1 MGKDIKLRWLTNA
14 SFEIHGCGEV
24 IVTDPCLKQST
35 CKDFDADS
43 FDRVDHV
50 LVSHLHWDHITELP
64 DIEKKFHPNI
74 FTGALGSDLLATWL
88 DCNTSFIY
96 PMFPDQELDMGKVK
110 IKMFYNRHANVDKT
124 KSQQTGKCE
133 EYDFMKLYPGMENLQ
148 SMGGMEMCSYLI
160 TFENGFRILFWGG
173 NIAQNQ
179 ITYLK
184 GLKPDVAFMQYS
196 KQGAV
201 ALTELANA
209 VQPGVLIPHHHD
221 LKIQFLDPRT
231 VEKLKVL
238 RETYKGNLM
247 IPENGQWLEF

>member
-1 MGKDIKLRWLTNA
+1 
-14 SFEIHGCGEV
+14 
-24 IVTDPCLKQST
+24 
-35 CKDFDADS
+35 
-43 FDRVDHV
+43 
-50 LVSHLHWDHITELP
+50 
-64 DIEKKFHPNI
+64 
-74 FTGALGSDLLATWL
+74 
-88 DCNTSFIY
+88 
-96 PMFPDQELDMGKVK
+96 
-110 IKMFYNRHANVDKT
+110 
-124 KSQQTGKCE
+124 
-133 EYDFMKLYPGMENLQ
+133 MKLYPGMENLQ

-179 ITYLK
+179 ITSLK

-221 LKIQFLDPRT
+221 LKIPFKDPRT